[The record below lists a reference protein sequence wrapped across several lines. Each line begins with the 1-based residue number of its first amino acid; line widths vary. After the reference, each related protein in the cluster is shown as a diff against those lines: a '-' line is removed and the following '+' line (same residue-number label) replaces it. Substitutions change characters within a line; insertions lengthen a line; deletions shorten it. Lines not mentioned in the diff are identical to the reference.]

1 MIISAPTLRPAAP
14 EDVPAIA
21 AIYAVEVLEGT
32 ASFEIEPPDAIEMA
46 RRLTEVLGRGLP
58 WLVAEMD
65 GEIAGYAYAG
75 PYRTRAAYAATVENS
90 VYVARTRRGHGIG
103 RMLLAALI
111 EACAVAGRREMVAI
125 IGDSANAASVR
136 LHEACGFRL
145 VGTLR
150 GVGRKHGRWIDTVL
164 MQRSLRGS

>member
-1 MIISAPTLRPAAP
+1 MTSGVTTLRPASP
-14 EDVPAIA
+14 GDLPAIA

-32 ASFEIEPPDAIEMA
+32 ASFEIEPPDEAEMA
-46 RRLTEVLGRGLP
+46 RRLADVLGRGLP
-58 WLVAEMD
+58 WLVAELD

-90 VYVARTRRGHGIG
+90 VYVARSCRGHGIG
-103 RMLLAALI
+103 RMLLDALI
-111 EACAVAGRREMVAI
+111 EACAAAGRREMVAI
-125 IGDSANAASVR
+125 IGDSANAASIR

-145 VGTLR
+145 VGTLQ

-164 MQRSLRGS
+164 MQRSLRSR

>member
-1 MIISAPTLRPAAP
+1 MTSGVTTLRPASP
-14 EDVPAIA
+14 GDLPAIA

-32 ASFEIEPPDAIEMA
+32 ASFEIEPPDEAEMA
-46 RRLTEVLGRGLP
+46 RRLADVLGRGLP
-58 WLVAEMD
+58 WLVAVLE

-90 VYVARTRRGHGIG
+90 VYVARSCRGHGIG
-103 RMLLAALI
+103 RMLLDALI
-111 EACAVAGRREMVAI
+111 EACAAAGRREMVAI
-125 IGDSANAASVR
+125 IGDSANAASIR

-145 VGTLR
+145 VGTLQ

-164 MQRSLRGS
+164 MQRSLRSR

>member
-1 MIISAPTLRPAAP
+1 MTSGVTTLRPASP
-14 EDVPAIA
+14 GDVPAIV

-32 ASFEIEPPDAIEMA
+32 ASFEIEPPDEAEMA
-46 RRLTEVLGRGLP
+46 RRLADVLGRGLP
-58 WLVAEMD
+58 WLVAVLE

-90 VYVARTRRGHGIG
+90 VYVARSWRGHGIG
-103 RMLLAALI
+103 RMLLDGLI
-111 EACAVAGRREMVAI
+111 EACAAAGRREMVAI
-125 IGDSANAASVR
+125 IGDSANAASIR

-145 VGTLR
+145 VGTLQ

-164 MQRSLRGS
+164 MQRSLRSR